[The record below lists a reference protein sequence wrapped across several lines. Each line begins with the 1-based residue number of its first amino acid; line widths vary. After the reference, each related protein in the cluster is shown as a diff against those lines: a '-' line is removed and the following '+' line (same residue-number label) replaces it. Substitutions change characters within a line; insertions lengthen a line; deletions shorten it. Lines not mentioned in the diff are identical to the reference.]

1 MFLQKYK
8 GLIIGII
15 GAVIGILSFFYLKDL
30 DYVYRLGLRLFSIT
44 LITIGWI
51 IVENSNHF
59 YKKGRERHVN
69 VILSATS
76 IYCLDLL

>member
-30 DYVYRLGLRLFSIT
+30 DYMYRLGLRLFSIT

-51 IVENSNHF
+51 IAENSNHF
-59 YKKGRERHVN
+59 YKKKDNGN
-69 VILSATS
+69 V
-76 IYCLDLL
+76 

>member
-1 MFLQKYK
+1 MHERGNYMFLQKYK
-8 GLIIGII
+8 GLIIGLI

-30 DYVYRLGLRLFSIT
+30 DYMYRLGLRLFSIT

-59 YKKGRERHVN
+59 YKNKDNGN
-69 VILSATS
+69 V
-76 IYCLDLL
+76 

>member
-8 GLIIGII
+8 GLIIGVI

-30 DYVYRLGLRLFSIT
+30 DYMYRLGLRLFSIT

-59 YKKGRERHVN
+59 YKKRIMVMYRCYYSQ
-69 VILSATS
+69 IFFAF
-76 IYCLDLL
+76 Y

>member
-30 DYVYRLGLRLFSIT
+30 DYMYRLGLRLFSIT

-51 IVENSNHF
+51 IVENSNRF
-59 YKKGRERHVN
+59 YKKKGEN
-69 VILSATS
+69 
-76 IYCLDLL
+76 DM

>member
-15 GAVIGILSFFYLKDL
+15 GAVIGVLSFFYLKDL

-59 YKKGRERHVN
+59 YKKRERTTCKCHP
-69 VILSATS
+69 LC
-76 IYCLDLL
+76 Y